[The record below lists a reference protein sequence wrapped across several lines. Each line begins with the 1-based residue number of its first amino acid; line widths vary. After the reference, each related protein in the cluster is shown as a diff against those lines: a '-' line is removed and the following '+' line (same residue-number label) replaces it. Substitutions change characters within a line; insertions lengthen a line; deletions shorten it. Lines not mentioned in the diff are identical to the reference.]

1 LPHPEGGVYIQPPM
15 SELKARDEASQ
26 WLARITRGLSDE
38 DGRDLREWLKNTRNR
53 AELMEAAQFWH
64 DDVRAVISHLF
75 PKPPSPP
82 APRAGRTHL
91 ASSLPMLAS
100 LSIVVLGTFMLMGT
114 MPWAYLGEK
123 RVVAPATTTSMYTTA
138 AGERREV
145 KLADSSTITLN
156 TRTKMTVVYSQNARS
171 VHLQYGEA
179 SFEVAADPSRPF
191 NVRAGKREF
200 QALGTRFMVRVL
212 NPEHVELTVTE
223 GEVKVVYAPPV
234 LPDTPARRR
243 ENLSF
248 GEATLTA
255 GETAMV
261 EPGFQS
267 VRMLVAGELEA
278 REAWQRDIVLRPHQ
292 NL

>member
-1 LPHPEGGVYIQPPM
+1 
-15 SELKARDEASQ
+15 
-26 WLARITRGLSDE
+26 
-38 DGRDLREWLKNTRNR
+38 
-53 AELMEAAQFWH
+53 
-64 DDVRAVISHLF
+64 
-75 PKPPSPP
+75 
-82 APRAGRTHL
+82 
-91 ASSLPMLAS
+91 MLAS